1 MPLAV
6 PFAVPM
12 VRLTPLCRFSAAK
25 EVAKLLILQ
34 ELLTILIAAVTVV
47 ALLQRLK
54 VPSIAGFI
62 IAGVIIGPNAFGL
75 IENVHQVEVLAEAGI
90 ILLLFGIGLELPLE
104 NMRRLWQPIL
114 IGGGL
119 QVGATILAVIAI
131 ATLLGLPLGPS
142 VFLGFVVA
150 VSSTAIVLRGL
161 RARGEIDAPHGR
173 LTLGIL
179 VCQDLC
185 VVPMILAIPLLSG
198 SFTSIWEPVIALLKA
213 TGVLVL
219 VLVAARVVVPRLLHI
234 IAQTG
239 QRDLFVLTVS
249 IVCIGIAWAMASVGI
264 SLALG
269 AFLAGLVVAGSEYR
283 HQALA
288 DIVPFREV
296 FVSIFF
302 VSVGML
308 LDPMDLVR
316 DAGPILGLLIAI
328 VLGKFTVVFLVSIA
342 MRLPLRVCVLAG
354 SALAQIGEFSF
365 VLTRAAEGTALME
378 EPFAGNLTIAVILS
392 MLITPVAIVLAPHL
406 AAGAGRINALTRF
419 LGVRSS
425 EEAVGDVHAL
435 RDHVIIA
442 GYGVAGQELARSL
455 KECGIAYVIVDLNA
469 KSIRGATQK
478 NEPAFFG
485 DVTSPEVLE
494 SLAAD
499 RARELVLVLNDPGAA
514 VRAIKAA
521 RRVAP
526 NLAVMVRTRYLGDV
540 EMLLAAGANDVMAA
554 EVEAS
559 VEVAS
564 RVLSRHHVEQSMID
578 KQLSRI
584 RGLRREAVISETP

>member
-62 IAGVIIGPNAFGL
+62 IAGVLIGPNAFGL

-142 VFLGFVVA
+142 VFLGFVVT

-179 VCQDLC
+179 VFQDLC

-239 QRDLFVLTVS
+239 QRDLFVLTVFL
-249 IVCIGIAWAMASVGI
+249 ICLGTAWAVSTVGI

-269 AFLAGLVVAGSEYR
+269 AFLAGLVVAGSDYR

-288 DIVPFREV
+288 DLIPFREV
-296 FVSIFF
+296 FVSVFF

-308 LDPMDLVR
+308 INPLDLVHN
-316 DAGPILGLLIAI
+316 AGPIFGLLAAI
-328 VLGKFTVVFLVSIA
+328 VLGKFAVVFLTSYF
-342 MRLPLRVCVLAG
+342 MRLPVRVCILAG
-354 SALAQIGEFSF
+354 TALAQIGEFSF
-365 VLTRAAEGTALME
+365 VLTRAAQGTGPLE
-378 EPFAGNLTIAVILS
+378 EPLANNLAMAVILS
-392 MLITPVAIVLAPHL
+392 MLITPVAMVFGPHL
-406 AAGAGRINALTRF
+406 AAGAGRIHALTRF
-419 LGVRSS
+419 LAVRTP
-425 EEAVGDVHAL
+425 EEADESVRQLSG
-435 RDHVIIA
+435 HVVIA
-442 GYGVAGQELARSL
+442 GYGVAGQELAHSL
-455 KECGIAYVIVDLNA
+455 KECGIPYVIVDLNA
-469 KSIRGATQK
+469 QSVQLATQR
-478 NEPAFFG
+478 NEPAYFG

-494 SLAAD
+494 LLATAH
-499 RARELVLVLNDPGAA
+499 ARELVLVISDPGAA

-521 RRVAP
+521 GRVAP
-526 NLAVMVRTRYLGDV
+526 GVPILVRTRYLGDV
-540 EMLLAAGANDVMAA
+540 ENLLKAGATDVMAA
-554 EVEAS
+554 EIEAS
-559 VEVAS
+559 VEITS
-564 RVLSRHHVEQSMID
+564 RVLGLHKVERSLIET
-578 KQLSRI
+578 QLSRI
-584 RGLRREAVISETP
+584 RELRREVDLSDAT

>member
-1 MPLAV
+1 M
-6 PFAVPM
+6 
-12 VRLTPLCRFSAAK
+12 S
-25 EVAKLLILQ
+25 ILQ
-34 ELLTILIAAVTVV
+34 EIVIILVAAVTVV

-62 IAGVIIGPNAFGL
+62 IAGAIIGPNAFGL

-90 ILLLFGIGLELPLE
+90 VLLLFGIGLELPLE
-104 NMRRLWQPIL
+104 YMRRLWRPIL

-119 QVGATILAVIAI
+119 QVGATILVVIAI
-131 ATLLGLPLGPS
+131 AMLLGYPVGPS
-142 VFLGFVVA
+142 VFLGFVVT

-179 VCQDLC
+179 VFQDLC

-198 SFTSIWEPVIALLKA
+198 SFTSIWEPIAALLKA

-249 IVCIGIAWAMASVGI
+249 LVCIGIAWAMASVGI

-288 DIVPFREV
+288 DIIPFREV

-308 LDPMDLVR
+308 LDPLDLVR
-316 DAGPILGLLIAI
+316 DAGPISLLLIAI
-328 VLGKFTVVFLVSIA
+328 VLGKFAVVFLVSFA

-365 VLTRAAEGTALME
+365 VLTRAAEGAALME
-378 EPFAGNLTIAVILS
+378 EPFAGNLTMAVILS

-406 AAGAGRINALTRF
+406 AAGVGRINALTRF

-425 EEAVGDVHAL
+425 EEAVEGVRAL

-469 KSIRGATQK
+469 KSVRGANQK

-494 SLAAD
+494 YLAAD
-499 RARELVLVLNDPGAA
+499 RARELVLVINDPGAA
-514 VRAIKAA
+514 VRGIKAA

-526 NLAVMVRTRYLGDV
+526 NLTVMVRTRYLGDV

-554 EVEAS
+554 EIEAS

-564 RVLSRHHVEQSMID
+564 RVLSRHGVERSMIET
-578 KQLSRI
+578 QLSRI
-584 RGLRREAVISETP
+584 RSLRREAVLSEIP